1 MKVKNIVVEVKQLDS
16 VLKDAAGIMNKIK
29 NNERVM
35 PQNRLSFGSIE
46 SFREFFTPKRLELL
60 HVIKQKQ
67 PESVYE
73 LAKLVKREIKSV
85 VVDIGILEKYELV
98 DTKKINNK
106 NGSGYKVMPVF
117 DFDKLRVDIAM

>member
-85 VVDIGILEKYELV
+85 VVDIGILEKYGLV